1 MISLKYSNN
10 ILEYQG
16 DNYQISSIEKIE
28 ENYVNVHIYSE
39 IYNCI
44 LGLFSYDT
52 SINDVIQTSAD
63 MIIETLSN
71 G

>member
-44 LGLFSYDT
+44 LGLFPYDT